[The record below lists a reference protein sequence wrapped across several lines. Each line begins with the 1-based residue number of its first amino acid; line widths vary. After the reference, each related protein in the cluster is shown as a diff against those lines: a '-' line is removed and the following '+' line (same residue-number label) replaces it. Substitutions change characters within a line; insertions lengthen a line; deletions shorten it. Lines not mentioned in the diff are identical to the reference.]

1 MNLKKV
7 LASTLI
13 LSMFVVGCNK
23 TNIKEESPIAD
34 EETQQKTMTKV
45 QNDVKVIMGKDY
57 EYVLKNMGA
66 PYSTTYY
73 IDKDSEDILD
83 KIDDNINMVLTYP
96 KYTSDNELDGSALY
110 IELEGNKVTDVQT
123 YEFSNH
129 NIETK
134 LTGRDVDVVVEKYNE
149 EPGLSLD
156 KIEKIK
162 FSEYIG
168 KTEDDLYSIIGDNTP
183 NLEAYDKSNHQKIK
197 AFFLKDKKNEMSKIL
212 VMLEDKNNIKNI
224 TIVDK
229 DDVMNLVGQYLYED

>member
-57 EYVLKNMGA
+57 DYVLKNMGT

-73 IDKDSEDILD
+73 IDKDSENTLD
-83 KIDDNINMVLTYP
+83 KIDNNINMVLTYP

-110 IELEGNKVTDVQT
+110 IELDENKVTEAQT

-129 NIETK
+129 NIENK
-134 LTGRDVDVVVEKYNE
+134 PTGRNVDIVVEKHNQE
-149 EPGLSLD
+149 SELPLQ

-168 KTEDDLYSIIGDNTP
+168 KTEEDLYSIIGDNTP

-197 AFFLKDKKNEMSKIL
+197 AFFLKDKNNEMSKIL
-212 VMLEDKNNIKNI
+212 VTLEEKNSIKNI
-224 TIVDK
+224 TIVNK
-229 DDVMNLVGQYLYED
+229 DDIMNLVGQYLYKN

>member
-57 EYVLKNMGA
+57 EYVLKNMGT

-73 IDKDSEDILD
+73 IDKDSEDTLD
-83 KIDDNINMVLTYP
+83 EIDDNINRVLTYP

-110 IELEGNKVTDVQT
+110 IELEGNKVTEVQT
-123 YEFSNH
+123 YEFSNN

-134 LTGRDVDVVVEKYNE
+134 PTGSNVDVVVEKYNE
-149 EPGLSLD
+149 EAELSLD

-168 KTEDDLYSIIGDNTP
+168 KTDDDLYSIVGDKTP
-183 NLEAYDKSNHQKIK
+183 NLEAYDKSSHQKIK
-197 AFFLKDKKNEMSKIL
+197 AFFLKDKNNEKSKIL
-212 VMLEDKNNIKNI
+212 IAVEDKKNI
-224 TIVDK
+224 QKIIIVDK
-229 DDVMNLVGQYLYED
+229 ADIMNLVKQYLSKN